1 MNYKWWK
8 SIFLLPLIGCT
19 LYAGGYIAQFIRN
32 YQFWEKSGHFAGDG
46 TNPQFPSLAPL
57 ECFKALTD
65 FPYNLYGIFICLAA
79 FALLTFLLM
88 RMGIDRNGG
97 TSDRERN
104 LTYSTHG
111 TYGTSGF
118 MTPAEMH
125 QVLNLVDN
133 VKHTKGQILGRIGNR
148 AVCLPENTRMNK
160 NVAVYGASGSM
171 KSRAYVRNAAFQCVA
186 RGESLICTD
195 PKSEL
200 YEDLAVYLENN
211 GYTVKVF
218 NLVSPENSDSWNCLM
233 EIGGSETMAQIFA
246 DVIIQN
252 TGTGKGDR
260 FWDNAEL
267 NLLKALIL
275 YVEQG
280 FPPEA
285 KNIGQVY
292 KLLTMSSEK
301 ELNALFDLL
310 PVSHPAKVPYC
321 IYKQASET
329 VRSGVIIG
337 LGSRLQ
343 IFQSKVIRQITS
355 YNEIDLTLPGR
366 KKCAYFCIVSDQDH
380 SFDFLSSLFLSFIFI
395 KLVRY
400 ADLHCEG
407 GALPVPVH
415 ILADELGAAAGTI
428 VDLPTKISV
437 IRSRRISISCIFQNL
452 PQMQNRYPYNSW
464 QEILGNCDTTVFL
477 GCTDP
482 ITAAFISERTGIAS
496 VNVTSEAKQL
506 NSWRVSDY
514 TPEYRRTESIGK
526 RPVLTPNEVLRL
538 SLDEELIILRGQKA
552 LKAQKYDFTLHPES
566 KKLIKRKAYSHVPD
580 WQKQQVDEI
589 DYSPSV
595 PKPRRSRKK
604 KGPVLP
610 PQSESFQEFT
620 YDTTFQNTPE
630 DDLSE
635 EFLEEDDFLTPIDKD
650 SIMS

>member
-1 MNYKWWK
+1 MKHKWWK
-8 SIFLLPLIGCT
+8 TFFLLPIIGCT
-19 LYAGGYIAQFIRN
+19 LYAGGYLAQFIRN
-32 YQFWEKSGHFAGDG
+32 YQVWENRGHFAGDG
-46 TNPQFPSLAPL
+46 TNPKLPSVSPVDCLA
-57 ECFKALTD
+57 ALTD
-65 FPYNLYGIFICLAA
+65 FPYNLIGIFICLAA
-79 FALLTFLLM
+79 FALLSFLLM

-97 TSDRERN
+97 VSDRERN
-104 LTYSTHG
+104 LSYSNKG

-118 MTPAEMH
+118 MTSQEMH

-133 VKHTKGQILGRIGNR
+133 VKHTKGQILGRIGSR
-148 AVCLPENTRMNK
+148 AICLPEKTRMNK

-233 EIGGSETMAQIFA
+233 EISGSETMAQIFA

-280 FPPEA
+280 FPAEA

-355 YNEIDLTLPGR
+355 YDEIDLTLPGR

-400 ADLHCEG
+400 ADIHCEG
-407 GALPVPVH
+407 GSLPVPVH

-437 IRSRRISISCIFQNL
+437 IRSRHISISCIFQNL

-482 ITAAFISERTGIAS
+482 ITAAFISDRTGIAS

-526 RPVLTPNEVLRL
+526 RPVLTPDEVLRL
-538 SLDEELIILRGQKA
+538 SLDEELIILRGQN
-552 LKAQKYDFTLHPES
+552 
-566 KKLIKRKAYSHVPD
+566 
-580 WQKQQVDEI
+580 
-589 DYSPSV
+589 DYS
-595 PKPRRSRKK
+595 
-604 KGPVLP
+604 GAL
-610 PQSESFQEFT
+610 
-620 YDTTFQNTPE
+620 
-630 DDLSE
+630 
-635 EFLEEDDFLTPIDKD
+635 
-650 SIMS
+650 

>member
-133 VKHTKGQILGRIGNR
+133 VKHTKGQILGRICNR

-526 RPVLTPNEVLRL
+526 RPVLTPDEVLRL

-566 KKLIKRKAYSHVPD
+566 KKLIKRKASSHVPD

>member
-1 MNYKWWK
+1 M
-8 SIFLLPLIGCT
+8 FLLPIICCT
-19 LYAGGYIAQFIRN
+19 LYAGGYLAQFIRN
-32 YQFWEKSGHFAGDG
+32 YQLWEQGGHFAGDG
-46 TNPQFPSLAPL
+46 TNPLLPSLSPTQCL
-57 ECFKALTD
+57 DALTD
-65 FPYNLYGIFICLAA
+65 FPYNLFGIFICLAS
-79 FALLTFLLM
+79 FALLSFLLM
-88 RMGIDRNGG
+88 RMGLDRNGG
-97 TSDRERN
+97 VSDQERN
-104 LTYSTHG
+104 LSYSNKG

-118 MTPAEMH
+118 MTPQEMH

-133 VKHTKGQILGRIGNR
+133 VKHTKGQILGRMGNR
-148 AVCLPENTRMNK
+148 AICLPEKTRMNQ

-171 KSRAYVRNAAFQCVA
+171 KSRAYVRSAVFQCMA
-186 RGESLICTD
+186 RGESIICTD

-218 NLVSPENSDSWNCLM
+218 NLVSPENSDSWNCLI

-285 KNIGQVY
+285 KNIGQ
-292 KLLTMSSEK
+292 
-301 ELNALFDLL
+301 
-310 PVSHPAKVPYC
+310 
-321 IYKQASET
+321 ASET

-355 YNEIDLTLPGR
+355 YDEIDLTLPGR
-366 KKCAYFCIVSDQDH
+366 EKCAYFCIVSDQDH

-400 ADLHCEG
+400 ADIHCEG

-437 IRSRRISISCIFQNL
+437 IRSRRISISYIFQNL

-477 GCTDP
+477 GCNVETQQSKEDLIWHKIMNAYRTRRILTGTLGGIERLEAGQRLP
-482 ITAAFISERTGIAS
+482 LSTIRISE
-496 VNVTSEAKQL
+496 
-506 NSWRVSDY
+506 
-514 TPEYRRTESIGK
+514 
-526 RPVLTPNEVLRL
+526 
-538 SLDEELIILRGQKA
+538 
-552 LKAQKYDFTLHPES
+552 
-566 KKLIKRKAYSHVPD
+566 
-580 WQKQQVDEI
+580 
-589 DYSPSV
+589 
-595 PKPRRSRKK
+595 
-604 KGPVLP
+604 
-610 PQSESFQEFT
+610 
-620 YDTTFQNTPE
+620 
-630 DDLSE
+630 
-635 EFLEEDDFLTPIDKD
+635 
-650 SIMS
+650 

>member
-1 MNYKWWK
+1 MKPKLWK
-8 SIFLLPLIGCT
+8 VIYALPLIGCT
-19 LYAGGYIAQFIRN
+19 LYAGGYVTQFIRN
-32 YQFWEKSGHFAGDG
+32 YQEWSQQGNFAGNG
-46 TNPQFPSLAPL
+46 TNPQFPSAHPAACL
-57 ECFKALTD
+57 EALRD
-65 FPYNLYGIFICLAA
+65 FPYNLYGILICLLA
-79 FALLTFLLM
+79 FGILAFFLM
-88 RMGIDRNGG
+88 RMGMDRNGS
-97 TSDRERN
+97 TADRKRN
-104 LTYSTHG
+104 LDYSTKG

-118 MTPAEMH
+118 MTPEEMH
-125 QVLNLVDN
+125 QVLDLVDN
-133 VKHTKGQILGRIGNR
+133 VKKTKGQILGRLGNK
-148 AVCLPENTRMNK
+148 ALCLPENTRINS

-171 KSRAYVRNAAFQCVA
+171 KSRAYVRNAVFQCVA
-186 RGESLICTD
+186 RGESMILTD
-195 PKSEL
+195 TKSEL

-211 GYTVKVF
+211 GYTVRVF
-218 NLVSPENSDSWNCLM
+218 NLVSPEHSDSWNCLM
-233 EIGGSETMAQIFA
+233 EIGGSETVAQIFA

-252 TGTGKGDR
+252 TGTSKGDH

-280 FPPEA
+280 FPPES

-343 IFQSKVIRQITS
+343 IFQNKIIRQITS
-355 YNEIDLTLPGR
+355 YDEIDLTLPGR
-366 KKCAYFCIVSDQDH
+366 EKCAYFCIVSDQDH

-400 ADLHCEG
+400 ADIYCEG
-407 GALPVPVH
+407 GCLPVPVH

-452 PQMQNRYPYNSW
+452 PQMQNRYPFNAW

-482 ITAAFISERTGIAS
+482 ITANFISARSGIATVS
-496 VNVTSEAKQL
+496 VNSEAKQL

-514 TPEYRRTESIGK
+514 TPEYRRTQSIGK
-526 RPVLTPNEVLRL
+526 RPVLTEDEVMRL
-538 SLDEELIILRGQKA
+538 GLDEELIIIRGQKVLRA
-552 LKAQKYDFTLHPES
+552 EKYDFTRHPES
-566 KKLIKRKAYSHVPD
+566 KKLIKRKAAEHIPN
-580 WQKQQVDEI
+580 WQQHGMVERDYTTSIPKPARKAHKPKPVHTPPRAVDESYLAEA
-589 DYSPSV
+589 DP
-595 PKPRRSRKK
+595 
-604 KGPVLP
+604 
-610 PQSESFQEFT
+610 
-620 YDTTFQNTPE
+620 
-630 DDLSE
+630 
-635 EFLEEDDFLTPIDKD
+635 DDFLTPVDKN
-650 SIMS
+650 SIMSE